1 MYRNI
6 RQTLCNNTWDE
17 VKLWKKQIYNSDTQ
31 ILFYLRKKKK
41 QFLPSFSLNSHKSAS
56 INTQETKDIIEKV
69 YATKIHI

>member
-31 ILFYLRKKKK
+31 KLFYLRKKKNCS
-41 QFLPSFSLNSHKSAS
+41 FLPSP
-56 INTQETKDIIEKV
+56 
-69 YATKIHI
+69 